1 VIANSTIYV
10 DGKRTEPSGPGGIRD
25 ASSERG
31 GFAWVALVEPDE
43 KEFASV
49 VREFGLPETVV
60 RDAFKAHQRPKIESF
75 ADSLFIVLKTA
86 RYLDEE
92 EQVDFGEIR
101 VFLGRDFVITVR
113 HGETSSLEGARKALE
128 GEPAFLR
135 KGPVAVL
142 WAVVDRVVGDYDP
155 VVNGLEN
162 DLDEIEAE
170 VFGGNAGVSRRVYE
184 LSREVLEFR
193 RAAQPL
199 AKVLEHLLAVSND
212 FDHEVVHRIRR
223 VHDHVLRVSE
233 QIDGFRELLSNI
245 LNVNLTLVSVEQNR
259 AMQRQNV
266 QIQKIS
272 AWAAVVAVPTLITG
286 VYGMNFR
293 YMPETHWLLGYP
305 FAIALIGVISGLLYR
320 TFRRAGWL

>member
-1 VIANSTIYV
+1 
-10 DGKRTEPSGPGGIRD
+10 
-25 ASSERG
+25 
-31 GFAWVALVEPDE
+31 
-43 KEFASV
+43 
-49 VREFGLPETVV
+49 
-60 RDAFKAHQRPKIESF
+60 
-75 ADSLFIVLKTA
+75 
-86 RYLDEE
+86 
-92 EQVDFGEIR
+92 
-101 VFLGRDFVITVR
+101 
-113 HGETSSLEGARKALE
+113 
-128 GEPAFLR
+128 
-135 KGPVAVL
+135 VL
-142 WAVVDRVVGDYDP
+142 WAVVDTVVGDYDP
-155 VVNGLEN
+155 VVDGLEN

-199 AKVLEHLLAVSND
+199 AKVLEHMLVVSND
-212 FDHEVVHRIRR
+212 FDREVVRRIRR
-223 VHDHVLRVSE
+223 VHDHVMRVSE

-245 LNVNLTLVSVEQNR
+245 LSVNLTLVSVEQNA
-259 AMQRQNV
+259 AMQHQNV

-272 AWAAVVAVPTLITG
+272 AWAAIVAVPTLITG

>member
-128 GEPAFLR
+128 GEPEFLR

-199 AKVLEHLLAVSND
+199 VKVLEHLLGETNK
-212 FDHEVVHRIRR
+212 FDREVMRRIRR

-293 YMPETHWLLGYP
+293 YRPETHWLLGYP